1 MEQKSSRAFF
11 KLSVGEFRE
20 MSRFMKLRVTNDGAE
35 KRGEPLF
42 VHFRWLLLK
51 KKIWQL
57 VAADKVGFNE
67 ACNWLFHNKPGFFYY
82 VFCYVQHPELV
93 AGSWMHVQMCV
104 YGLSCCPLWP

>member
-51 KKIWQL
+51 KRSGNLWRQIKLDLMKL
-57 VAADKVGFNE
+57 VTGYFMIN
-67 ACNWLFHNKPGFFYY
+67 
-82 VFCYVQHPELV
+82 LV
-93 AGSWMHVQMCV
+93 LRHLNSLRRIDG
-104 YGLSCCPLWP
+104 P

>member
-67 ACNWLFHNKPGFFYY
+67 ACNWLFHNKPGFKTF
-82 VFCYVQHPELV
+82 ELSSSYRWTL
-93 AGSWMHVQMCV
+93 GGTPISD
-104 YGLSCCPLWP
+104 LDL